1 MNSFEA
7 EDGKYDSTGV
17 DGGEAIADGDD
28 NDILDAVLLRIVVGA
43 KADDGTKSQ
52 AEGVEHLVGRIE
64 PNCRLHQH
72 LHLGCEHVNEPLCGS
87 LQGDASEEEDG
98 QHEVREHGR
107 EVDNLAGA
115 SDS

>member
-7 EDGKYDSTGV
+7 QDGEYDGTGV

-28 NDILDAVLLRIVVGA
+28 YNVLDAVLLRIVVRA
-43 KADDGTKSQ
+43 EADDGAKGQ
-52 AEGVEHLVGRIE
+52 AEGVEHLVGRIQ

-72 LHLGCEHVNEPLCGS
+72 LHLGCEHVNEPLCGP
-87 LQGDASEEEDG
+87 LEGDPPEEEDG
-98 QHEVREHGR
+98 QHEVGEQGR

-115 SDS
+115 SDP

>member
-7 EDGKYDSTGV
+7 QDGKYDSTGV
-17 DGGEAIADGDD
+17 DGGEAIAEGDD
-28 NDILDAVLLRIVVGA
+28 YNVLHAVLLGIVVRT
-43 KADDGTKSQ
+43 KAYNGSKSQ
-52 AEGVEHLVGRIE
+52 AEGVEHLVCRIQ

-87 LQGDASEEEDG
+87 LEGDPPEEEDG
-98 QHEVREHGR
+98 QHEVGEHGR

-115 SDS
+115 SDP